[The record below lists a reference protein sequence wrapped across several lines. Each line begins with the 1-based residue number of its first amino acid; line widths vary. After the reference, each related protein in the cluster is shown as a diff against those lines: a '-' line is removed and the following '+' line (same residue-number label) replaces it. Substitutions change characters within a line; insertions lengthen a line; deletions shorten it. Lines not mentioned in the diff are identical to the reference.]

1 MLPAVGRMKLP
12 ASVMSALYEQ
22 VVVEL
27 LECRE
32 VELAR
37 EMLRAAPPLQLLRAS
52 DPERWVGW
60 GGWWGFAKVV
70 ADGWEQPS
78 GGPAAFAHN
87 HSAHRMLG
95 L

>member
-12 ASVMSALYEQ
+12 ASVMAALYEQ

-52 DPERWVGW
+52 DPER
-60 GGWWGFAKVV
+60 
-70 ADGWEQPS
+70 
-78 GGPAAFAHN
+78 
-87 HSAHRMLG
+87 
-95 L
+95 

>member
-1 MLPAVGRMKLP
+1 VCECSRVLLSFTRVFSQDIRHGRWEVVLPAVGRMKLP

-32 VELAR
+32 VELAK

-52 DPERWVGW
+52 DPERY
-60 GGWWGFAKVV
+60 
-70 ADGWEQPS
+70 E
-78 GGPAAFAHN
+78 AHYGY
-87 HSAHRMLG
+87 M
-95 L
+95 